1 MVSLLYY
8 LYLNGK
14 LSLFDIEVIR
24 NKSLISSEEFNIVE
38 ALIKDKQQ
46 RDLDMIR
53 EK

>member
-24 NKSLISSEEFNIVE
+24 NKSLISSEEFNIIE

-53 EK
+53 GE

>member
-38 ALIKDKQQ
+38 GLIKDKQQ

-53 EK
+53 GK

>member
-8 LYLNGK
+8 LYLKCK